1 MLVHHE
7 ALTEGGKEVF
17 LFNHTLNT
25 FYFWLYGFRHMV
37 KDLSAKGNLL
47 EGTLTKLY
55 RVVKLASKKEMFYL
69 AMHSTHFSLV
79 IWSGAY
85 SNIYLIFSALLSC
98 VKISSLPH
106 SLQIL

>member
-17 LFNHTLNT
+17 LFNHTQHIL
-25 FYFWLYGFRHMV
+25 FLVIWLQTYMV
-37 KDLSAKGNLL
+37 KDLSAKGNML

-55 RVVKLASKKEMFYL
+55 RVVKLASKKETFYL

-79 IWSGAY
+79 IWGGAY

-98 VKISSLPH
+98 VKIS
-106 SLQIL
+106 